1 MHNPIETGGRV
12 AHCSHWLVVVFGL
25 WLTVLCP
32 SAHAQD
38 NLDPVAQAA
47 AELPTR
53 MVVSTK
59 PFKPFVFES
68 NGEWTG
74 FSLELWSEVA
84 NRLDVEYELLHTTS
98 VGDLLD
104 TVRDESADIA
114 VAGLSITSAREQ
126 SVDFTHA
133 FYESG
138 LQILVKNDGSSGV
151 FGALSSLLP
160 AVGKAF
166 GLLAILIFCVGNLV
180 WFLERKTNP
189 DMFSP
194 RYFSGIWDGFWWAA
208 VTLTTV
214 GYGDHIPKSRGGRV
228 VALFWM
234 FSGILVI
241 SYFTATVTST
251 MTIQHFESSISSTDD
266 LAGRLVGTTQGS
278 TTADWLVTIA
288 ARVVPFD
295 TIEEAYI
302 ALDEGTIEAVVY
314 DSPVLMYYS
323 SHEGAGST
331 HVVGPV
337 FQRQPYGFALQEGSE
352 LREGINQALL
362 SIREDG
368 TYQTLYTRWFGG

>member
-1 MHNPIETGGRV
+1 M
-12 AHCSHWLVVVFGL
+12 AHCSHWLVVLFGL
-25 WLTVLCP
+25 WLAVLCP

-38 NLDPVAQAA
+38 TTEPVAQAPSA
-47 AELPTR
+47 LPTR

-74 FSLELWSEVA
+74 FSLELWSVVA
-84 NRLDVEYELLHTTS
+84 ERLDVEYELKHTTS

-104 TVRDESADIA
+104 SVRDESADIA

-138 LQILVKNDGSSGV
+138 LQILVKDEGASSV
-151 FGALSSLLP
+151 FGALGSLLP
-160 AVGKAF
+160 AVGKVI
-166 GLLAILIFCVGNLV
+166 GLLAVLIFCMGNVV

-189 DMFSP
+189 EMFSP
-194 RYFSGIWDGFWWAA
+194 RYLSGIWDGFWWAA

-214 GYGDHIPKSRGGRV
+214 GYGDHIPKSRGGRI

-251 MTIQHFESSISSTDD
+251 MTIQHFESAINGVDD
-266 LAGRLVGTTQGS
+266 LSGRRVGTTQGS

-288 ARVVPFD
+288 ARVAVFE

-302 ALDEGTIEAVVY
+302 ALDEGTIDAVVY
-314 DSPVLMYYS
+314 DSPVLLYYS
-323 SHEGAGST
+323 NHEGAGRT
-331 HVVGPV
+331 HVVGTV
-337 FQRQPYGFALQEGSE
+337 FQRQQYGFALQEGSE
-352 LREGINQALL
+352 LREDINL
-362 SIREDG
+362 SLIHI
-368 TYQTLYTRWFGG
+368 